1 MYRPCGNTFD
11 ADRKL
16 PCIRTTYKQIPPG
29 ILPIFGKA
37 PRRIFVYIAVILVYK
52 ATDTAADTERHEE
65 RHTAMCGFL
74 YGVLRLC
81 LSWAR
86 YSAGVMPYSARKLFK
101 KLL

>member
-1 MYRPCGNTFD
+1 MTPK
-11 ADRKL
+11 A
-16 PCIRTTYKQIPPG
+16 IPPG
-29 ILPIFGKA
+29 SLPVFGKA
-37 PRRIFVYIAVILVYK
+37 PRRIFVYIAAILVYK
-52 ATDTAADTERHEE
+52 ATDIVADTE

>member
-1 MYRPCGNTFD
+1 MPKVTDFRWLFLMAIPS
-11 ADRKL
+11 ASL
-16 PCIRTTYKQIPPG
+16 PV
-29 ILPIFGKA
+29 FGKA
-37 PRRIFVYIAVILVYK
+37 PRRIFVYIAAILVYK
-52 ATDTAADTERHEE
+52 ATDTAADTEQQEE

>member
-1 MYRPCGNTFD
+1 MTPKAIPSGS
-11 ADRKL
+11 L
-16 PCIRTTYKQIPPG
+16 PV
-29 ILPIFGKA
+29 FGKA
-37 PRRIFVYIAVILVYK
+37 PRRIFVYIAAILVYK
-52 ATDTAADTERHEE
+52 ATDIVADTE

-74 YGVLRLC
+74 YGVLRFC

>member
-1 MYRPCGNTFD
+1 MIKDITIGQYF
-11 ADRKL
+11 
-16 PCIRTTYKQIPPG
+16 PG
-29 ILPIFGKA
+29 DSVIHKMDPRMKIILTV
-37 PRRIFVYIAVILVYK
+37 VYIAALLVYN
-52 ATDTAADTERHEE
+52 ATDTPADTEQQEE

>member
-1 MYRPCGNTFD
+1 MTPK
-11 ADRKL
+11 A
-16 PCIRTTYKQIPPG
+16 IPPG
-29 ILPIFGKA
+29 SLPVFGKA
-37 PRRIFVYIAVILVYK
+37 PRRIFVFK
-52 ATDTAADTERHEE
+52 ATDTAADTEQQEE

>member
-1 MYRPCGNTFD
+1 MAPK
-11 ADRKL
+11 A
-16 PCIRTTYKQIPPG
+16 IPPG
-29 ILPIFGKA
+29 SLPVFGKA
-37 PRRIFVYIAVILVYK
+37 PRRIFVYIAAILVYK

-74 YGVLRLC
+74 YGVLRPC

>member
-1 MYRPCGNTFD
+1 MTPK
-11 ADRKL
+11 A
-16 PCIRTTYKQIPPG
+16 IPPG
-29 ILPIFGKA
+29 SLPVFGKA
-37 PRRIFVYIAVILVYK
+37 PRRILVYK
-52 ATDTAADTERHEE
+52 ATDIVADTEQQEE
-65 RHTAMCGFL
+65 RHTATCGFL

>member
-1 MYRPCGNTFD
+1 MGR
-11 ADRKL
+11 L
-16 PCIRTTYKQIPPG
+16 PG
-29 ILPIFGKA
+29 G
-37 PRRIFVYIAVILVYK
+37 IFVYIAAILVYK
-52 ATDTAADTERHEE
+52 ATDTAADTEQQEE
-65 RHTAMCGFL
+65 RHTAMWGFL

>member
-1 MYRPCGNTFD
+1 MPKVTDFRWLFLM
-11 ADRKL
+11 A
-16 PCIRTTYKQIPPG
+16 IPPG
-29 ILPIFGKA
+29 SLPVFGKA
-37 PRRIFVYIAVILVYK
+37 PRRIFVYIAAILAYK
-52 ATDTAADTERHEE
+52 ATDTAADTEQQEE

>member
-1 MYRPCGNTFD
+1 MPPK
-11 ADRKL
+11 A
-16 PCIRTTYKQIPPG
+16 IPPG
-29 ILPIFGKA
+29 SLPVFGKA
-37 PRRIFVYIAVILVYK
+37 PRRIFVYIAAILVYK
-52 ATDTAADTERHEE
+52 AIDTAADTEQHVE

>member
-1 MYRPCGNTFD
+1 MTPK
-11 ADRKL
+11 A
-16 PCIRTTYKQIPPG
+16 IPPG
-29 ILPIFGKA
+29 SLPVFGKA
-37 PRRIFVYIAVILVYK
+37 PRRIFVYIAAILVYK
-52 ATDTAADTERHEE
+52 ATDTAADTE

>member
-1 MYRPCGNTFD
+1 MTPK
-11 ADRKL
+11 A
-16 PCIRTTYKQIPPG
+16 IPPG
-29 ILPIFGKA
+29 SLPVFGKA
-37 PRRIFVYIAVILVYK
+37 PRRIFVYIAAILLYK

-65 RHTAMCGFL
+65 WHTATCGFL

>member
-1 MYRPCGNTFD
+1 MTPKAIPLGS
-11 ADRKL
+11 L
-16 PCIRTTYKQIPPG
+16 PV
-29 ILPIFGKA
+29 FGKA
-37 PRRIFVYIAVILVYK
+37 PRRIFVYIAAILVYK

>member
-1 MYRPCGNTFD
+1 M
-11 ADRKL
+11 
-16 PCIRTTYKQIPPG
+16 
-29 ILPIFGKA
+29 GKA
-37 PRRIFVYIAVILVYK
+37 PRRIFVYIAAILVYK
-52 ATDTAADTERHEE
+52 ATDTAADTEQQEE

>member
-1 MYRPCGNTFD
+1 MPKVTDFRWLFFM
-11 ADRKL
+11 A
-16 PCIRTTYKQIPPG
+16 IPPG
-29 ILPIFGKA
+29 SLPVFGKA
-37 PRRIFVYIAVILVYK
+37 PRRIFVYIAAILVYK